1 MGKVLQMISNKK
13 HYEHCPSCD
22 KPVFFNDNYTMWFE
36 DYNKTIIHDQFKCYN
51 FKHYK
56 KQFEKIE
63 DSLQTLIQ
71 EVKQIQELL
80 F

>member
-1 MGKVLQMISNKK
+1 MK
-13 HYEHCPSCD
+13 HYEPCPVCNRE
-22 KPVFFNDNYTMWFE
+22 VIFNDDSTMAFE
-36 DYNKTIIHDQFKCYN
+36 DINKTVIHDQFKCYN

-63 DSLQTLIQ
+63 DSLQTLRLEVKKIQ
-71 EVKQIQELL
+71 EFL

>member
-1 MGKVLQMISNKK
+1 MK
-13 HYEHCPSCD
+13 HYEPCPVCRRE
-22 KPVFFNDNYTMWFE
+22 VIFNDDSTMAFE
-36 DYNKTIIHDQFKCYN
+36 DINKTIVHDQFKCYN

-63 DSLQTLIQ
+63 DSLQTLRTEVKKIQ
-71 EVKQIQELL
+71 EFL

>member
-1 MGKVLQMISNKK
+1 MIASK
-13 HYEHCPSCD
+13 HYEHCPSCN
-22 KPVFFNDNYTMWFE
+22 KEVFTNDNFTILFE
-36 DYNKTIIHDQFKCYN
+36 DYNQTIIHDSFKCYN

-63 DSLQTLIQ
+63 DSLQTLKQ
-71 EVKQIQELL
+71 DVKKIQELL

>member
-1 MGKVLQMISNKK
+1 MTAVK
-13 HYEHCPSCD
+13 HFEPCPVC
-22 KPVFFNDNYTMWFE
+22 KREVIFNEDSTMSFE
-36 DYNKTIIHDQFKCYN
+36 DIDKKIVHDQFKCYN

-63 DSLQTLIQ
+63 DSLQTLRLEVKKIQ
-71 EVKQIQELL
+71 EFL

>member
-1 MGKVLQMISNKK
+1 MNKR
-13 HYEHCPSCD
+13 HAEPCPVCYREIYPNEDS
-22 KPVFFNDNYTMWFE
+22 TMLFE
-36 DYNKTIIHDQFKCYN
+36 DYSQTIIHDSHKCYN

-71 EVKQIQELL
+71 EVKKIQEFL